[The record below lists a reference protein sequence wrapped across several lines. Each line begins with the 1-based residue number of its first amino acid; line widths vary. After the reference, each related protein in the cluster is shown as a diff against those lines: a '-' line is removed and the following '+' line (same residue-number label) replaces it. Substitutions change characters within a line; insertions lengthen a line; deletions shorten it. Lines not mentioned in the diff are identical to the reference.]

1 MVSPQVLSKGSSNMS
16 ESIQINNLPLHLFAS
31 ADSWRLFSSRKA
43 DPNFA
48 SFEKRVFE
56 RDEYKCRFC
65 GFQAHQHQEVVN
77 IDRNFR
83 NNKFT
88 NLATSCV
95 FCAQCFFLESIGVGG
110 FGGGI
115 LIYFPELTQNKIN
128 SICHVL
134 FCAISNNSAYKTMA
148 QNIYLNMKLRTSILE
163 QKFGE
168 GSSDP
173 STFGHLLI
181 DSEHYGEQKIQ
192 QLLTGVRL
200 LPSRA
205 KFRTQIESWASKA
218 IDNIN
223 NDNLAS

>member
-1 MVSPQVLSKGSSNMS
+1 MS
-16 ESIQINNLPLHLFAS
+16 LLIQNKNLPLHLFAS

-43 DPNFA
+43 DPNFL

-56 RDEYKCRFC
+56 RDQYQCLYC

-83 NNKFT
+83 NNKFD
-88 NLATSCV
+88 NLATSCI
-95 FCAQCFFLESIGVGG
+95 FCTQCFFLESIGVGG

-115 LIYFPELTQNKIN
+115 LIYFPELSQNKIN

-134 FCAISNNSAYKTMA
+134 FCAISNNSAYKTIA
-148 QNIYLNMKLRTSILE
+148 QNIYLNMKLRTSVLE

-181 DSEHYGEQKIQ
+181 DSKHYGDQKIQ
-192 QLLTGVRL
+192 QLLNGVRL

-218 IDNIN
+218 IDHLNK
-223 NDNLAS
+223 DNPA